1 MYRAIYSLGLAIAL
15 ALSCSVGALAQTR
28 DTIRLTNGDW
38 LPFMSKNGPHHGV
51 ASHVITEAFALVG
64 VEVKYGFFPW
74 ARSLK
79 LAKEGIWDGSAAWWD
94 REERYQYVFY
104 SDPVAPTTVVFFHL
118 KSTKFDWSTY
128 EDLRKFRIGASRGYD
143 YGKKPYLTSTLTDKL
158 VAKYI
163 IGSRIPDAAPDLE
176 WLPPALHV
184 ETNYFAISRKAEDF
198 NTKIADF
205 NRGLAAI
212 EADGTLEMIIAEH
225 GF

>member
-1 MYRAIYSLGLAIAL
+1 MHRGIFSFGFAIAL
-15 ALSCSVGALAQTR
+15 ALSCSVGALAQAQ

-38 LPFMSKNGPHHGV
+38 QPFMSENGPHHGV

-94 REERYQYVFY
+94 REERYPYVFY

-128 EDLRKFRIGASRGYD
+128 EDLRKFRIGVSRG
-143 YGKKPYLTSTLTDKL
+143 
-158 VAKYI
+158 
-163 IGSRIPDAAPDLE
+163 
-176 WLPPALHV
+176 
-184 ETNYFAISRKAEDF
+184 
-198 NTKIADF
+198 
-205 NRGLAAI
+205 
-212 EADGTLEMIIAEH
+212 
-225 GF
+225 